1 MRKVPE
7 VEAAK
12 ALMNEAVDW
21 SVMKWLK
28 EKKRVRRAADKANEV
43 LDALNRQTKESWAAE
58 LKAAYEAALA
68 SAGAGSA
75 HTNGTD
81 ASYAKLAETIKRAD
95 EAARRARQDAEDTF
109 DEAER
114 QLSARLAR
122 EGCKRAI
129 ASWELHEA
137 AIRKAEKAVS

>member
-1 MRKVPE
+1 MRKLPE

-12 ALMNEAVDW
+12 ALMNDAVNW
-21 SVMKWLK
+21 SVMRWLK
-28 EKKRVRRAADKANEV
+28 EKKKVRRAADKANEV
-43 LDALNRQTKESWAAE
+43 LDALNRQTKESWVAE
-58 LKAAYEAALA
+58 LKAAFEELE
-68 SAGAGSA
+68 SSPEAGAT
-75 HTNGTD
+75 HTNGHGD
-81 ASYAKLAETIKRAD
+81 YAKLAVAIKRAD

-122 EGCKRAI
+122 EGCRKAI

-137 AIRKAEKAVS
+137 AIRKAEKAAS